1 MVNCFESEGISAVFG
16 IAATSNIRYML
27 TRHER
32 AAASMAGRYGQV
44 TGRAAVVT
52 ATLGPGAI
60 NMQLG
65 VADATTNSTP
75 MVAVFAPVT
84 RWSDACRSHSRFR
97 RCSARPFK
105 LVETERPAAVYLA
118 IPNARCSICA
128 LAIGSTATRQ
138 LCR

>member
-1 MVNCFESEGISAVFG
+1 
-16 IAATSNIRYML
+16 
-27 TRHER
+27 
-32 AAASMAGRYGQV
+32 V

-75 MVAVFAPVT
+75 MVAMFAPVT
-84 RWSDACRSHSRFR
+84 RWSDAVPTAQAIP

-105 LVETERPAAVYLA
+105 LAETRTTAAVYQA

-128 LAIGSTATRQ
+128 LAVGSTATRQ

>member
-1 MVNCFESEGISAVFG
+1 
-16 IAATSNIRYML
+16 
-27 TRHER
+27 
-32 AAASMAGRYGQV
+32 
-44 TGRAAVVT
+44 VT

-75 MVAVFAPVT
+75 MVAMFAPVT
-84 RWSDACRSHSRFR
+84 RWSDAVPTAQAIPEMFR
-97 RCSARPFK
+97 KTFQAGGDR
-105 LVETERPAAVYLA
+105 TTAAVYLA

-128 LAIGSTATRQ
+128 LAVGSTATRQ